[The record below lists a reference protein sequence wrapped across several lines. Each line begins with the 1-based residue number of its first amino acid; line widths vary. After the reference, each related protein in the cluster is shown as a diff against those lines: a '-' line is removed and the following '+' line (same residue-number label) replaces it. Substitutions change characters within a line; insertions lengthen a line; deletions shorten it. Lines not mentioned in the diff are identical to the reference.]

1 MSGPSPADVMSMWLD
16 YRATSPP
23 KRMKAFARDVGV
35 PYETLRHRFV
45 AAKLYQPHHR
55 GSMTDEEYTRRRR
68 SQLRGYVK
76 TFHKRHPG
84 SKSQYLIAYW
94 SKRLKLG
101 KHENNRAVSSI
112 VDDPTSSE
120 PIVVH

>member
-1 MSGPSPADVMSMWLD
+1 MSKNQRSRKQNTKMSGPSPADVMSMWLD

-68 SQLRGYVK
+68 SQLSGYVK

-84 SKSQYLIAYW
+84 SKVNI
-94 SKRLKLG
+94 
-101 KHENNRAVSSI
+101 
-112 VDDPTSSE
+112 
-120 PIVVH
+120 